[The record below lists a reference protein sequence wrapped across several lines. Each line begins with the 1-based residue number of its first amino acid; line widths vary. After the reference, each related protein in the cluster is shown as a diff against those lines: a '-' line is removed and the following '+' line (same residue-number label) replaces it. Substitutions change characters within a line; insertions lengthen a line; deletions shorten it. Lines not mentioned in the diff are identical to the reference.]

1 MAEDKSD
8 NATGTQAYLER
19 KKFRVGLVLFWAY
32 IIGYGLFV
40 IEGTFNRAI
49 LSARLAGLNLGIIA
63 GMTLIVSAILIA
75 ITYNWYAAK
84 LEQHRGGT

>member
-1 MAEDKSD
+1 MAEDKGD
-8 NATGTQAYLER
+8 NATDTQAYLEH
-19 KKFRVGLVLFWAY
+19 KKFRVGLILFWAY

-40 IEGTFNRAI
+40 IEGTFNRTI

-84 LEQHRGGT
+84 LEHHLGGK